1 MNFEDRYLQARTR
14 RHFFRDCGIGV
25 GKMALASMLA
35 RDGFAAGVNS
45 MKALHHP
52 AKIDHVIYLFQC
64 GGPSQLELFDY
75 KPELTKFHQ
84 KPVPESLM
92 KGKRFAF
99 MDTFS
104 KEPPKLLGQA
114 RQFVG
119 GLERICQCV

>member
-1 MNFEDRYLQARTR
+1 MNFEDSYLQARTR

-92 KGKRFAF
+92 KGKRFALHGHVF
-99 MDTFS
+99 
-104 KEPPKLLGQA
+104 EGAA
-114 RQFVG
+114 RFWARRASSSST
-119 GLERICQCV
+119 ENPASI